1 MNPHAGLTP
10 PVTPSLKIHTYAM
23 KIFCPSILDF
33 AADYP
38 SDLFDPL
45 DARSPPSRQR
55 HPPARVPSARAGV
68 INGAPLPYMTPPRD
82 EKAKGPLG
90 VGRGGW
96 TTVDER

>member
-33 AADYP
+33 AAEYP
-38 SDLFDPL
+38 SDLLDPL
-45 DARSPPSRQR
+45 DARPAPRQR
-55 HPPARVPSARAGV
+55 QPPARVPSARGGV
-68 INGAPLPYMTPPRD
+68 INGAPPPSMTLPRD
-82 EKAKGPLG
+82 EKAKGPLA
-90 VGRGGW
+90 VGCGGW